1 MNSKDEFVE
10 EWRKGDD
17 LKDLGLKAGL
27 CKILRFWIGTTLDL
41 EPKSVGGDAWSP
53 IQARSH
59 ILSFSDLNKPPTS
72 YPPLY
77 NGDVGRGWLPLFW
90 AFRAM
95 GGRVGDSYR
104 ASAVK
109 AWGLVILL
117 CRGNPILRDATTPR
131 NPACDK
137 ELKHLWLTED
147 YIWGFEQKAAGLKK
161 EGKIWAS
168 SQVFSTCSSF
178 LSLPARSH
186 SLSVCLSL
194 NEHPPTISIQMV
206 SSLQDS
212 PQPARGLHQQNC
224 QLWCWL
230 GRGRVIGRI
239 REDIPGKGTSTQW
252 KRLDDGDAPG
262 KHVLGIF
269 CKEGKRKHRS
279 TGHESTC

>member
-1 MNSKDEFVE
+1 MNLLNSG
-10 EWRKGDD
+10 RKGMIWKIWVWTLVCAKFWDSE
-17 LKDLGLKAGL
+17 LERLSILSRNQLEGTLGRPFKPGAIFCHFL
-27 CKILRFWIGTTLDL
+27 IWINRPHPTHHSTMGMW
-41 EPKSVGGDAWSP
+41 EGVASAF
-53 IQARSH
+53 
-59 ILSFSDLNKPPTS
+59 LSFSGNGRAGGGQLSGQCCKGLGLSNSPVSGKSYIEGRYNPQKPSLRQRTQTS
-72 YPPLY
+72 LTDRRLY
-77 NGDVGRGWLPLFW
+77 LGIW
-90 AFRAM
+90 
-95 GGRVGDSYR
+95 
-104 ASAVK
+104 
-109 AWGLVILL
+109 
-117 CRGNPILRDATTPR
+117 
-131 NPACDK
+131 
-137 ELKHLWLTED
+137 TESC
-147 YIWGFEQKAAGLKK
+147 WVEKRRENLSKFSG
-161 EGKIWAS
+161 
-168 SQVFSTCSSF
+168 VFNFFAF
-178 LSLPARSH
+178 LSFPAWSH

>member
-1 MNSKDEFVE
+1 MNLLKSGG
-10 EWRKGDD
+10 KGMIWKIWVWKLVCAKFWDSE
-17 LKDLGLKAGL
+17 LERLSILSRNQLEGTLGRPFKPGAIFCHFL
-27 CKILRFWIGTTLDL
+27 IWINRPHPTHHSTMGMW
-41 EPKSVGGDAWSP
+41 GGGVAS
-53 IQARSH
+53 AF
-59 ILSFSDLNKPPTS
+59 LSFSG
-72 YPPLY
+72 
-77 NGDVGRGWLPLFW
+77 NGR
-90 AFRAM
+90 
-95 GGRVGDSYR
+95 RVGDSYR